1 MSRGIIRK
9 HLLTGRVLPVVAMIV
24 GVKAGLMYVG
34 WQPLELNSLISSM
47 ISANVF
53 LLGFLIGG
61 AMPDYK
67 EAEKLPG
74 EMAAALDSITDEC
87 LNLWKQKKLAAAKD
101 GLLHIQKLVE
111 SIHDWFHNRTTS
123 TKLMDEVRELN
134 DVFAALEPHTQ
145 ANFIVRMKQ
154 EQASLRRLL
163 TRTHTIRET
172 TFLQSA
178 YAVAELFT
186 LFMLVTLV
194 CASFTRPETGLWLT
208 GLTAFLLVYMLVLI
222 HDLDNPFS
230 YTSSEKDLDE
240 VSLRPLEV
248 VRLKIAKTV
257 KTSK

>member
-1 MSRGIIRK
+1 
-9 HLLTGRVLPVVAMIV
+9 VLPVVLMIV
-24 GVKAGLMYVG
+24 GIKGGLLYIG

-53 LLGFLIGG
+53 LLGFLISG

-74 EMAAALDSITDEC
+74 EMAASLDSITDEC
-87 LNLWKQKKLAAAKD
+87 LSLWKQKKLPAAKA
-101 GLLHIQKLVE
+101 GLKKVQDLIE
-111 SIHDWFHNRTTS
+111 GIHDWFHNRTTS
-123 TKLMDEVRELN
+123 TELMDEVRSLN
-134 DVFAALEPHTQ
+134 DVFVALEPHTP
-145 ANFIVRMKQ
+145 ANFIVRIKQ
-154 EQASLRRLL
+154 EQANLRRLL

-186 LFMLVTLV
+186 LLMLVTLICV
-194 CASFTRPETGLWLT
+194 SFTKPETGLWLT
-208 GLTAFLLVYMLVLI
+208 GLTSFLLVYMLVLI

-230 YTSSEKDLDE
+230 YTASEKDLDE

-248 VRLKIAKTV
+248 IKNKIASSI

>member
-1 MSRGIIRK
+1 MARK
-9 HLLTGRVLPVVAMIV
+9 FIKRHLLTGRVLPIVAVIV
-24 GVKAGLMYVG
+24 GIKAILLQAD
-34 WQPLELNSLISSM
+34 WQPFELNSLISSM

-53 LLGFLIGG
+53 LLGFLISG

-87 LNLWKQKKLAAAKD
+87 LNLWQQKKLPAAKKGLKHVQEILD
-101 GLLHIQKLVE
+101 GL
-111 SIHDWFHNRTTS
+111 HDWFHQRTTS
-123 TKLMDEVRELN
+123 TKLMDQIRDLN
-134 DVFAALEPHTQ
+134 ETFIAIEPHTQ

-172 TFLQSA
+172 TFLQAA
-178 YAVAELFT
+178 YAVAEVFT
-186 LFMLVTLV
+186 LIMIVTLV
-194 CASFTRPETGLWLT
+194 CVSFTVPETGLWLT
-208 GLTAFLLVYMLVLI
+208 GLTAFLLVYMTVLI

-230 YTSSEKDLDE
+230 YSSSEKDLDE

-248 VRLKIAKTV
+248 IKKKIAASLKST
-257 KTSK
+257 K